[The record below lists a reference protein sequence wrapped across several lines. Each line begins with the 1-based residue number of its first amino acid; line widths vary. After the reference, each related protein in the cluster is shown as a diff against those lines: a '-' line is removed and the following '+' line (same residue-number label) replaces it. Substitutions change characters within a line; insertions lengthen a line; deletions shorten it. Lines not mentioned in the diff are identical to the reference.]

1 MASPDTHQGDP
12 AYSGDS
18 RLTHEPIREEER
30 GRRGGRG
37 GPDWGSAETY
47 VWPGMAVVVVALAVV
62 IGLTAGWAYAIP
74 VGVFVA
80 LAAFFFLGHGALAR
94 RRQQRYGGVEP
105 ARRAVRENADD
116 PVPSV
121 DFEERG
127 DEPTR
132 Q

>member
-1 MASPDTHQGDP
+1 MASPDTRQGDP

-30 GRRGGRG
+30 GRAAPS
-37 GPDWGSAETY
+37 GPDRGSAETY

-62 IGLTAGWAYAIP
+62 VGLTAGWAYAIP
-74 VGVFVA
+74 VAVFVA
-80 LAAFFFLGHGALAR
+80 LAAIFFLGHGALAR

-127 DEPTR
+127 DEPAR
-132 Q
+132 H